1 MRSIVFLLLLFAIQS
16 CTTRGYESTRF
27 VTALRQDKLV
37 RVEKSGL
44 NANPGLDCDKR
55 IMQGAIEKWSESL
68 RAYHPAIHTSLYRH
82 SEKVF
87 LTFESGKQ
95 FVLLLF
101 FSSNRPERIP
111 FLLGPGGDVKSL
123 EGGSQGEVYVGNPI
137 RFENLCVADTGK

>member
-1 MRSIVFLLLLFAIQS
+1 MRSIVFLFLLLGIQS

-37 RVEKSGL
+37 RVEKSGF
-44 NANPGLDCDKR
+44 NANSGLDCDKR

-68 RAYHPAIHTSLYRH
+68 RAYHPAIHTSQYQQ

-101 FSSNRPERIP
+101 FSSSHSDSVPL
-111 FLLGPGGDVKSL
+111 LLGPGGDVKSL

-137 RFENLCVADTGK
+137 RFENLCVADAGK